1 MNKEMQKKFLHL
13 MESGMAPAL
22 GCTDPVG
29 IALCAAA
36 ARKVM
41 PGDIL
46 AVEAAFSPSLLKNVA
61 AVTIPKTEDLCGA
74 RMATVLGIMGGN
86 ADKGLEVLED
96 LQPEHIKAALDLEQ
110 TDKITVKAAEGA
122 HRLYVNIKVTTTE
135 GVGEAT
141 IEGGY
146 SNITSIKINGEETF
160 EPEETVTAAAAVDN
174 ETFELLS
181 LESIID
187 FIESVPVEQLG
198 RVKEA
203 IEMNKALAE
212 EGLKGY
218 HGCDVAAMLN
228 EDMPEDHSEAT
239 LLQSTA
245 LWTTAGV
252 DARMAGCPLP
262 AMSNSGSGNQ
272 GIVCTLPVYGAS
284 LALGADEET
293 LIRAAA
299 LSCLISAHIKHKVG
313 LMTSTCG
320 ECIAAIGA
328 GCAITYMRGGRREE
342 LVAVLKNMAGNVA
355 GMICDGAK
363 QSCTLKMATCIY
375 AAVLASDLAMRGF
388 ALKPTNGIVGTDEV
402 DTIDNF
408 VKVSTDG
415 LANMDNVIM
424 DIIMNK

>member
-1 MNKEMQKKFLHL
+1 MNREMQKKYLHL

-36 ARKVM
+36 ARKAVQ
-41 PGDIL
+41 GEIIK
-46 AVEAAFSPSLLKNVA
+46 VEATFSPSLLKNVA

-74 RMATVLGIMGGN
+74 RMAAALGITGGN

-96 LQPEHIKAALDLEQ
+96 VLPQHIEQAVELEKS
-110 TDKITVKAAEGA
+110 DEITMSVAEGS
-122 HRLYVNIKVTTTE
+122 HRLYMNIKITTDE
-135 GVGEAT
+135 GTGEAT
-141 IEGGY
+141 IENGY
-146 SNITSIKINGEETF
+146 ANITSIKSNGIEIFEAPEEKAVSAAVDDETF
-160 EPEETVTAAAAVDN
+160 EM
-174 ETFELLS
+174 LS
-181 LESIID
+181 LETILD
-187 FIESVPVEQLG
+187 FAESVPVSELG
-198 RVKEA
+198 RVREA
-203 IEMNKALAE
+203 IEMNRALAE
-212 EGLKGY
+212 AGLGGY
-218 HGCDVAAMLN
+218 KNCDVAVMLN
-228 EDMPEDHSEAT
+228 EEMPEDRSKAT

-284 LALGADEET
+284 LALGTDEDT
-293 LIRAAA
+293 MLRAAA
-299 LSCLISAHIKHKVG
+299 ISCLISADIKHKVG
-313 LMTSTCG
+313 LMTSICG

-328 GCAITYMRGGRREE
+328 GCAITYMRGGRLEE
-342 LVAVLKNMAGNVA
+342 LTAVLKNMTGNIT

-388 ALKPTNGIVGTDEV
+388 ALKPTNGIVGKDEK

-408 VKVSTDG
+408 VKISTDG
-415 LANMDNVIM
+415 LSAMDDAIM
-424 DIIMNK
+424 EIIMNK

>member
-1 MNKEMQKKFLHL
+1 MDKEMQKKFLHL

-29 IALCAAA
+29 IALCAAT
-36 ARKVM
+36 ARKAM
-41 PGDIL
+41 GGEIL
-46 AVEAAFSPSLLKNVA
+46 KVEAMFSPSLLKNVA
-61 AVTIPKTEDLCGA
+61 AVTIPKTDDLCGA
-74 RMATVLGIMGGN
+74 RIAMALGITGGN

-96 LQPEHIKAALDLEQ
+96 VQPQHISAALELEQ
-110 TDKITVKAAEGA
+110 SDKLMVAVAEGA
-122 HRLYVNIKVTTTE
+122 HRLYMNVRITTDE
-135 GVGEAT
+135 GTGEAT

-146 SNITSIKINGEETF
+146 ANITSIKVNGEETF
-160 EPEETVTAAAAVDN
+160 VQEEKESTAAAVDN
-174 ETFELLS
+174 DTFELLS
-181 LESIID
+181 LDSIID
-187 FIESVPVEQLG
+187 FIESVPVEELQ
-198 RVKEA
+198 RVKEG
-203 IEMNKALAE
+203 IEMNRALAE

-218 HGCDVAAMLN
+218 KGCDVAMMLN
-228 EDMPEDHSEAT
+228 EDMPDDHSKAT

-284 LALGADEET
+284 LALGIDEET
-293 LIRAAA
+293 VIRAAA

-313 LMTSTCG
+313 LMTSICG

-328 GCAITYMRGGRREE
+328 GCAITYMRGGRKEE
-342 LVAVLKNMAGNVA
+342 LVAVLKNMTGNIA

-388 ALKPTNGIVGTDEV
+388 ALKATNGIVGSDEK
-402 DTIDNF
+402 DTIENF
-408 VKVSTDG
+408 VKVSTAG
-415 LANMDNVIM
+415 LSNMDDVIM